1 MLQIVQ
7 EHQVLAADDA
17 AHVLY
22 VDVET
27 RSPASLRDL
36 GVDRYFRD
44 NRTEVICLGF
54 AHNNDEPK
62 IWTPTNPAIPW
73 EFEQASCNTHWS
85 LRAHNAPFEIAVFEH
100 ILKPRFGFPT
110 IPLTRWRCT
119 MAQALACGLPGKLQ
133 RLADA
138 LECAFR
144 KDAGGTRLMFQ
155 MARPRRARKGENASN
170 PLYFD
175 DADRLQRLH
184 DYCVE
189 DIRVTRE
196 VDARL
201 PQLSDTEQQVW
212 QLSCKINDRG
222 FHIDRALAEPAR
234 RVAQAAAPE
243 IDAEIAE
250 LTGGAVTT
258 INQVARLTSW
268 LQDQGCILQKL
279 DRKAIERQLQK
290 NDLPPTVQRVLE
302 LRLGG
307 AQAAVKKIDALLA
320 RAGADDRILG
330 SFRYHGAATGRWSGE
345 GFQAQN
351 LKRPV
356 VDDLDKAIA
365 AVATGDYQ
373 HVKKLYPK
381 PLAVVGDCIR
391 AMVCA
396 APGKVLIGADFSSI
410 ESRVLAWVAEENWK
424 LDSYRR
430 YDATHD
436 PRDEP
441 YCITACR
448 IFGKPIGT
456 YTKDSPERNSG
467 KTCDLAFGYAGGV
480 NAFRKF
486 SDAFTDEEVKAFNKD
501 WRAAHPNIRKYW
513 YRLDKAAWTAVQNRG
528 RVVRCG
534 VVTFKCNGAFLQLT
548 LPSGRKLSYPQP
560 RIIGNEHQQHVVF
573 SDNAAGQFTD
583 CRHGQGAH
591 GGVWPENLVSGIA
604 RDLLAEAMLRIEVAG
619 YAITMHC
626 HDEVVAEVP
635 EGFGHLDEFTKLMT
649 RKPAWALDLPIAAKA
664 WTGSRYTK

>member
-36 GVDRYFRD
+36 GVDRYVRD

-62 IWTPTNPAIPW
+62 IWTPTNPAIPC

-144 KDAGGTRLMFQ
+144 KDTGGTRLMFQ

-196 VDARL
+196 IDARL

-222 FHIDRALAEPAR
+222 FCVDRKLAEPAR
-234 RVAQAAAPE
+234 QIAQTSAPE
-243 IDAEIAE
+243 NNKEIAE
-250 LTGGAVTT
+250 ITGGDVTS
-258 INQVARLTSW
+258 INQVA
-268 LQDQGCILQKL
+268 KL
-279 DRKAIERQLQK
+279 VAW
-290 NDLPPTVQRVLE
+290 V
-302 LRLGG
+302 
-307 AQAAVKKIDALLA
+307 
-320 RAGADDRILG
+320 
-330 SFRYHGAATGRWSGE
+330 
-345 GFQAQN
+345 QAQ
-351 LKRPV
+351 
-356 VDDLDKAIA
+356 
-365 AVATGDYQ
+365 VAT
-373 HVKKLYPK
+373 
-381 PLAVVGDCIR
+381 
-391 AMVCA
+391 
-396 APGKVLIGADFSSI
+396 
-410 ESRVLAWVAEENWK
+410 
-424 LDSYRR
+424 
-430 YDATHD
+430 
-436 PRDEP
+436 
-441 YCITACR
+441 
-448 IFGKPIGT
+448 
-456 YTKDSPERNSG
+456 
-467 KTCDLAFGYAGGV
+467 
-480 NAFRKF
+480 
-486 SDAFTDEEVKAFNKD
+486 
-501 WRAAHPNIRKYW
+501 
-513 YRLDKAAWTAVQNRG
+513 
-528 RVVRCG
+528 
-534 VVTFKCNGAFLQLT
+534 
-548 LPSGRKLSYPQP
+548 
-560 RIIGNEHQQHVVF
+560 
-573 SDNAAGQFTD
+573 
-583 CRHGQGAH
+583 
-591 GGVWPENLVSGIA
+591 
-604 RDLLAEAMLRIEVAG
+604 
-619 YAITMHC
+619 
-626 HDEVVAEVP
+626 
-635 EGFGHLDEFTKLMT
+635 
-649 RKPAWALDLPIAAKA
+649 
-664 WTGSRYTK
+664 